1 MKGRRLSLAG
11 HMVSSMM
18 HEFGFLFSK
27 GSVSKPGRLIYLIKK
42 DQGIGTVNWPS

>member
-18 HEFGFLFSK
+18 HEFGFLSSQGYMNK
-27 GSVSKPGRLIYLIKK
+27 LGKYSVVFMKRNFMWQII
-42 DQGIGTVNWPS
+42 